1 MDLILSFVGVFA
13 LGGWIGYKINDF
25 IIRQTFEEMIRQAG
39 LKDKDIEK
47 FINHWAPIMEE
58 DEATS
63 TESGGETLE
72 ITLEKQGDM
81 LYAYRKDNSRFLAQ
95 GRNQEELVEALS
107 KDWPGVTLL
116 LRKEDGGNHLIS

>member
-39 LKDKDIEK
+39 LSDKDVEK
-47 FINHWAPIMEE
+47 FINHWAPIMET
-58 DEATS
+58 DEAKVS
-63 TESGGETLE
+63 EANEITLE

-81 LYAYRKDNSRFLAQ
+81 LYAYRKSDCKFLGQ
-95 GRNQEELVEALS
+95 GRNQDELVQALS

-116 LRKEDGGNHLIS
+116 LKKEDGGHHLTS